1 MNNIGKGWGLKMTN
15 IKEVKRLLDKWQ
27 DILRLRDWDIKIKM
41 VDTEWRKSGDVKID
55 IDNSNAILLINSN
68 SKFENLE
75 ELVVHELL
83 HVKLWRMDQMIEKSI
98 IREFGE
104 DDSCPKK
111 DFAMNHFFMTLESTV
126 EDLAKGFLAAN
137 GSKEA
142 LSMGRLRRE
151 VEGEIGE
158 VENIY
163 DTIEE
168 DQ

>member
-1 MNNIGKGWGLKMTN
+1 MVN

-55 IDNSNAILLINSN
+55 SDDRKAILLINSN
-68 SKFENLE
+68 PKSTNLE

-83 HVKLWRMDQMIEKSI
+83 HIKLWPMDQMIEKSI

-104 DDSCPKK
+104 DDNCPKK
-111 DFAMNHFFMTLESTV
+111 DFAMEHFFMTLERTV
-126 EDLAKGFLAAN
+126 EELTKGFLAAN
-137 GSKEA
+137 GSKQE
-142 LSMGRLRRE
+142 LSFGRLRKE
-151 VEGEIGE
+151 IEGEIGE

-163 DTIEE
+163 DIVEE
-168 DQ
+168 

>member
-1 MNNIGKGWGLKMTN
+1 MTN

-55 IDNSNAILLINSN
+55 VDNSNAILLINSN
-68 SKFENLE
+68 PKVTNLE

-83 HVKLWRMDQMIEKSI
+83 HIKLWKMDQMIEKSI

-104 DDSCPKK
+104 DDNCSKK
-111 DFAMNHFFMTLESTV
+111 DFAMDHFFMTLESTV

-137 GSKEA
+137 GSEQEV
-142 LSMGRLRRE
+142 SFGRLRKE

-163 DTIEE
+163 DKVGEVE
-168 DQ
+168 